1 MSLTV
6 RDIADFM
13 GQLAPLELKESYDNV
28 GLMVGNPD
36 DEIKG
41 ILIALDCTLEVIEE
55 AKEKNLNLILTHH
68 PLLFKKP
75 SVITTENLQGKK
87 IIELIKNN
95 INLYSSHTNLDSV
108 GGGMND
114 TILKLLGFDSFKI
127 LEQSKL
133 PAFKENSGIGRII
146 ELDYEIELEELCQR
160 LKDKLN
166 LKFLRISKGSK
177 ESFKSIAIING
188 SGQDYFDMCK
198 KQGVECVITG
208 DTTYHY
214 VSDYREMGMTIIDI
228 GHFNSEWPVFKLLA
242 KNLEMYLDQKKS
254 LIRLEYSLKCEDPY
268 EIK

>member
-1 MSLTV
+1 MSLKV
-6 RDIADFM
+6 RDIANFM
-13 GQLAPLELKESYDNV
+13 EQLAPLELKESYDNV
-28 GLMVGNPD
+28 GLMVGNP
-36 DEIKG
+36 EEEVKG

-55 AKEKNLNLILTHH
+55 AKEKDLNLILTHH

-114 TILKLLGFDSFKI
+114 TIVKLLGFESCKV
-127 LEQSKL
+127 LEKSKL
-133 PAFKENSGIGRII
+133 PIFEGSSGIGRII
-146 ELDYEIELEELCQR
+146 ELDYDIKLEELCQR
-160 LKDKLN
+160 IKDKLN
-166 LKFLRISKGSK
+166 LKFLRISKGAK
-177 ESFKSIAIING
+177 EAFKSIAIING
-188 SGQDYFDMCK
+188 SGQDYLEMCK
-198 KQGVECVITG
+198 RQEVQCVITG

-214 VSDYREMGMTIIDI
+214 VSDYSEMGMTIIDI

-242 KNLEMYLDQKKS
+242 KNLEEYLEQKKS
-254 LIRLEYSLKCEDPY
+254 LVKLQYSLKCQDPY